1 MATVEPYMKAERVV
15 NYLKLR
21 ANPDCLLFE
30 WGCVWDQGDR
40 MGSIL
45 YRRGEICWVR
55 WGRKSKAKY
64 NYSLVLGRDDDVP

>member
-30 WGCVWDQGDR
+30 WGCV
-40 MGSIL
+40 
-45 YRRGEICWVR
+45 
-55 WGRKSKAKY
+55 
-64 NYSLVLGRDDDVP
+64 